1 MAPDTIT
8 IPGLVIIIIQD
19 PGRGDSTSV
28 TIHFTDGAL
37 DGDTTGAG
45 LTPDSD
51 MDSTVVAT
59 VVAGGVL
66 LSIIRL
72 IGVDGTVAQGHT
84 DFTEDPSTCGTI
96 SG

>member
-1 MAPDTIT
+1 MT
-8 IPGLVIIIIQD
+8 PGLVIIIIQD
-19 PGRGDSTSV
+19 PGRGDSTSA
-28 TIHFTDGAL
+28 TIHFMDGVL
-37 DGDTTGAG
+37 DGDTTWAG

-51 MDSTVVAT
+51 MDMDSTDVAT
-59 VVAGGVL
+59 VAAGGVP

-72 IGVDGTVAQGHT
+72 IGVDGMVAQGHT